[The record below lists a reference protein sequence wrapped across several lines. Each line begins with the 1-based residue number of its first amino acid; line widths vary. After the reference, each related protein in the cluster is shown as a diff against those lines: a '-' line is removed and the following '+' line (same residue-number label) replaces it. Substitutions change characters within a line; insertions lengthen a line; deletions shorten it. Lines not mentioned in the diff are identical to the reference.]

1 MCSSCV
7 YTKEYYITAAPN
19 GPPVSVIASAITVST
34 ITVTWSPPDLA
45 LQNGRITSYKLL
57 YTNDTSQSDDL
68 RQSVTIN
75 ATSLSYQLTNLL
87 VNTRYYIKI
96 AAATS
101 VGLGPYTN
109 TLTAIIRELVNCYD
123 YDPKHHFSFFSFT
136 FSNYYSYCWTFSNY

>member
-1 MCSSCV
+1 MQ
-7 YTKEYYITAAPN
+7 YYITAAPD
-19 GPPVSVIASAITVST
+19 GPPVYVTASAVTVST

-57 YTNDTSQSDDL
+57 YTNDPSQSDDL

-75 ATSLSYQLTNLL
+75 ATSLSYQLPNLL

-109 TLTAIIRELVNCYD
+109 AINADTLNSRELPLVSLILTLT
-123 YDPKHHFSFFSFT
+123 SFLL
-136 FSNYYSYCWTFSNY
+136 